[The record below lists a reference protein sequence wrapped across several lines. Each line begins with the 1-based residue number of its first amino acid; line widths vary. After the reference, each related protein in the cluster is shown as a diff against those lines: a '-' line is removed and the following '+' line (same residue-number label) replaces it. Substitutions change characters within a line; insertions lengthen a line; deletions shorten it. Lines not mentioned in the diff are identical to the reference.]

1 MADIISGKSRF
12 DGSDKIGKNPKVIK
26 LAGDDTYST
35 QVNKQAAEK
44 IRKHRRNV
52 IIGAVI
58 VIIIAI
64 IASSIV
70 VCEYYYLD
78 ILMEEHIHLI
88 TYYLHL
94 TEMILK
100 QQVM

>member
-1 MADIISGKSRF
+1 MKRGDVMADIISGKSRF

-64 IASSIV
+64 IAGV
-70 VCEYYYLD
+70 D